1 MTKEECIELV
11 KSFIAEKL
19 NGNIRNFLNYD
30 LDLLEND
37 EKYGGYDP
45 DNSKIAN
52 AIYVILWGDK
62 IPNLTFDE
70 LGKSYRGDTIN
81 SFHTLMGY
89 PTEDSNSFLG
99 IQKYTDNE
107 EVIAMAKEFHKKY
120 HTLGNMIVRPNIP
133 LEFHG
138 KNYTLNTA
146 RSLSPWYDY
155 FDKFLLEVKQALT
168 DPHVLF
174 DEESTDF
181 FIERIVGKN
190 SDFCE
195 KYFQLGA
202 TKKFE
207 DFIHTFYLEKY
218 VDETTLEI
226 PQIFS
231 PHAYHWRNTYSRE
244 EYEQYV
250 ISYIRKATEIIE
262 YRCSRMI
269 EDLNAILKDDN
280 SSNKTFNFKKTL
292 KKCDEKYGIKN
303 FFCKNISL
311 LIAFA
316 RENFS
321 YVLLFITSAII
332 GLYAIN
338 IYIHFLLNDG
348 YNTLPRESLN
358 WQYTDSHLF
367 QNSIIYILFLSVFFI
382 SLSYKKAHK
391 GIKKILM
398 TFFLI
403 VQFILIIFPLI
414 FYVVMEIIGN
424 SKWLMAMVPNNINI
438 VGSAEDIL
446 YLIYFFISMI
456 GIIIPFFMFLLEE
469 KYRKFVKYWGIIL
482 LMFFAGVP
490 IIFSVLSYKIL
501 AILCGIIVI
510 GFLLVMVLEDL
521 HYTITTRCPACKK
534 YSGLKYVNTQLLNE
548 ERISVKVENATKD
561 KYGNTIGTYEQ
572 YIPGKR
578 KVFLETY
585 RCKYCGHV
593 QTKTVTKE
601 STSL

>member
-120 HTLGNMIVRPNIP
+120 HTLGNMIVLPNEP

-168 DPHVLF
+168 DPHVIF
-174 DEESTDF
+174 DEDSINF
-181 FIERIVGKN
+181 LIERVIWEN
-190 SDFCE
+190 NDFCE
-195 KYFQLGA
+195 KYFQLG

-218 VDETTLEI
+218 VDETTFEI

-269 EDLNAILKDDN
+269 EDLNTILKDDN

-367 QNSIIYILFLSVFFI
+367 QNSIMYILFLSVFFI

-446 YLIYFFISMI
+446 YLIY
-456 GIIIPFFMFLLEE
+456 
-469 KYRKFVKYWGIIL
+469 
-482 LMFFAGVP
+482 
-490 IIFSVLSYKIL
+490 YK
-501 AILCGIIVI
+501 
-510 GFLLVMVLEDL
+510 
-521 HYTITTRCPACKK
+521 
-534 YSGLKYVNTQLLNE
+534 
-548 ERISVKVENATKD
+548 
-561 KYGNTIGTYEQ
+561 
-572 YIPGKR
+572 
-578 KVFLETY
+578 
-585 RCKYCGHV
+585 
-593 QTKTVTKE
+593 
-601 STSL
+601 

>member
-120 HTLGNMIVRPNIP
+120 HTLGNMIVLPNEP

-168 DPHVLF
+168 DPHVIF
-174 DEESTDF
+174 DEDSINF
-181 FIERIVGKN
+181 LIERVIWEN
-190 SDFCE
+190 NDFCE
-195 KYFQLGA
+195 KYFQLG

-218 VDETTLEI
+218 VDETTFEI

-269 EDLNAILKDDN
+269 EDLNTILKDDN

-303 FFCKNISL
+303 FFEPVKKSL
-311 LIAFA
+311 
-316 RENFS
+316 
-321 YVLLFITSAII
+321 
-332 GLYAIN
+332 
-338 IYIHFLLNDG
+338 
-348 YNTLPRESLN
+348 
-358 WQYTDSHLF
+358 
-367 QNSIIYILFLSVFFI
+367 
-382 SLSYKKAHK
+382 
-391 GIKKILM
+391 
-398 TFFLI
+398 
-403 VQFILIIFPLI
+403 
-414 FYVVMEIIGN
+414 
-424 SKWLMAMVPNNINI
+424 
-438 VGSAEDIL
+438 
-446 YLIYFFISMI
+446 
-456 GIIIPFFMFLLEE
+456 
-469 KYRKFVKYWGIIL
+469 
-482 LMFFAGVP
+482 
-490 IIFSVLSYKIL
+490 
-501 AILCGIIVI
+501 
-510 GFLLVMVLEDL
+510 
-521 HYTITTRCPACKK
+521 
-534 YSGLKYVNTQLLNE
+534 
-548 ERISVKVENATKD
+548 
-561 KYGNTIGTYEQ
+561 
-572 YIPGKR
+572 
-578 KVFLETY
+578 
-585 RCKYCGHV
+585 
-593 QTKTVTKE
+593 
-601 STSL
+601 

>member
-1 MTKEECIELV
+1 M
-11 KSFIAEKL
+11 
-19 NGNIRNFLNYD
+19 
-30 LDLLEND
+30 
-37 EKYGGYDP
+37 
-45 DNSKIAN
+45 
-52 AIYVILWGDK
+52 
-62 IPNLTFDE
+62 
-70 LGKSYRGDTIN
+70 
-81 SFHTLMGY
+81 
-89 PTEDSNSFLG
+89 
-99 IQKYTDNE
+99 
-107 EVIAMAKEFHKKY
+107 
-120 HTLGNMIVRPNIP
+120 
-133 LEFHG
+133 
-138 KNYTLNTA
+138 NT
-146 RSLSPWYDY
+146 
-155 FDKFLLEVKQALT
+155 
-168 DPHVLF
+168 
-174 DEESTDF
+174 
-181 FIERIVGKN
+181 
-190 SDFCE
+190 
-195 KYFQLGA
+195 
-202 TKKFE
+202 
-207 DFIHTFYLEKY
+207 
-218 VDETTLEI
+218 
-226 PQIFS
+226 
-231 PHAYHWRNTYSRE
+231 
-244 EYEQYV
+244 
-250 ISYIRKATEIIE
+250 
-262 YRCSRMI
+262 
-269 EDLNAILKDDN
+269 ILKDDN

-367 QNSIIYILFLSVFFI
+367 QNSIMYILFLSVFFI

>member
-120 HTLGNMIVRPNIP
+120 HTLGNMIVLPNEP

-168 DPHVLF
+168 DPHVIF
-174 DEESTDF
+174 DEDSINF
-181 FIERIVGKN
+181 LIERVIWEN
-190 SDFCE
+190 NDFCE
-195 KYFQLGA
+195 KYFQLG

-218 VDETTLEI
+218 VDETTFEI

-269 EDLNAILKDDN
+269 EDLNTILKDDN

-367 QNSIIYILFLSVFFI
+367 QNSIMYILFLSVFFI

-403 VQFILIIFPLI
+403 VQFILIIFLLI

>member
-120 HTLGNMIVRPNIP
+120 HTLGNMIVLPNIP

-218 VDETTLEI
+218 VDETTFEI
-226 PQIFS
+226 PQIFF
-231 PHAYHWRNTYSRE
+231 PHAYHWNNTYGRE

-367 QNSIIYILFLSVFFI
+367 QNSIMYILFLSVFFI

>member
-120 HTLGNMIVRPNIP
+120 HTLGNMIVLPNEP

-168 DPHVLF
+168 DPHVIF
-174 DEESTDF
+174 DEDSINF
-181 FIERIVGKN
+181 LIERVIWEN
-190 SDFCE
+190 NDFCE
-195 KYFQLGA
+195 KYFQLG

-218 VDETTLEI
+218 VDETTFEI

-269 EDLNAILKDDN
+269 EDLNTILKDDN

-367 QNSIIYILFLSVFFI
+367 QNSIMYILFLSVFFI

>member
-1 MTKEECIELV
+1 MTKEECIKFV
-11 KSFIAEKL
+11 KSFIDEKL
-19 NGNIRNFLNYD
+19 NGNIWNFLNYD
-30 LDLLEND
+30 LDLLEHD

-70 LGKSYRGDTIN
+70 LGKSYRGDTLN
-81 SFHTLMGY
+81 SFHTLMGH
-89 PTEDSNSFLG
+89 PTDDLANFLG
-99 IQKYTDNE
+99 IQKYTDNKE
-107 EVIAMAKEFHKKY
+107 IIAMAKNFHKKY
-120 HTLGNMIVRPNIP
+120 HTIENMIILPNNS
-133 LEFHG
+133 LEVNG
-138 KNYTLNTA
+138 KKYTLNTA

-168 DPHVLF
+168 NPHLVF
-174 DEESTDF
+174 DEQSTKF
-181 FIERIVGKN
+181 LIERLVGEN
-190 SDFCE
+190 RDFCE
-195 KYFQLGA
+195 KYFQLG
-202 TKKFE
+202 TMEKFK

-218 VDETTLEI
+218 VDTTTLEI
-226 PQIFS
+226 LQIFS
-231 PHAYHWRNTYSRE
+231 PHAYHWHNTYSKE

-269 EDLNAILKDDN
+269 EDLNTILKADS
-280 SSNKTFNFKKTL
+280 SSNKTFNLKKAL
-292 KKCDEKYGIKN
+292 KKCDKKNSIKN
-303 FFCKNISL
+303 FFCKSISFL
-311 LIAFA
+311 SAFA
-316 RENFS
+316 KENFA
-321 YVLLFITSAII
+321 YILLFIASAMI

-358 WQYTDSHLF
+358 WQCNDSV
-367 QNSIIYILFLSVFFI
+367 IYILFLSVFFI
-382 SLSYKKAHK
+382 SLSYKKEHK

-403 VQFILIIFPLI
+403 VQLILLIFPFI
-414 FYVVMEIIGN
+414 FYIVMEIVEN
-424 SKWLMAMVPNNINI
+424 SKWLITTVPTNINI
-438 VGSAEDIL
+438 VESSEDIL

-456 GIIIPFFMFLLEE
+456 GIIIPFFMFLFEE

-482 LMFFAGVP
+482 LIFFAGIP
-490 IIFSVLSYKIL
+490 MIFSILSYKIP

-510 GFLLVMVLEDL
+510 GFLLVMVLDDL
-521 HYTITTRCPACKK
+521 HYAITTRCPACKK
-534 YSGLKYVNTQLLNE
+534 YSGLKYINTQLLNE
-548 ERISVKVENATKD
+548 ERISIKVENAKKD
-561 KYGNTIGTYEQ
+561 RDGNIIGTYEQ

-578 KVFLETY
+578 KFFLETY
-585 RCKYCGHV
+585 KCKYCGHV
-593 QTKTVTKE
+593 RTKTVTKE

>member
-1 MTKEECIELV
+1 MIKEECIKLV

-19 NGNIRNFLNYD
+19 NGNIWNFLNYD

-62 IPNLTFDE
+62 LPNLTFDE

-81 SFHTLMGY
+81 SFHTLMGH
-89 PTEDSNSFLG
+89 PTEDLTSFLG
-99 IQKYTDNE
+99 IQKYTDNKE
-107 EVIAMAKEFHKKY
+107 IIAMAKEFHKKY
-120 HTLGNMIVRPNIP
+120 HTIGNMIVLPNNP

-195 KYFQLGA
+195 KYFQLGT

-218 VDETTLEI
+218 VDETTFEI
-226 PQIFS
+226 PQIFF
-231 PHAYHWRNTYSRE
+231 PHAYHWNNTYGRE

-250 ISYIRKATEIIE
+250 ISYIRKATEIID

-269 EDLNAILKDDN
+269 EDLSTILKDD
-280 SSNKTFNFKKTL
+280 SSSDKAFSFKKVM
-292 KKCDEKYGIKN
+292 KECDEKIGIKN
-303 FFCKNISL
+303 FCCKNFSR
-311 LIAFA
+311 LITFA
-316 RENFS
+316 RKNFS
-321 YVLLFITSAII
+321 YVLLFITSAMI
-332 GLYAIN
+332 GIYAIG

-348 YNTLPRESLN
+348 YNMLPRESLN
-358 WQYTDSHLF
+358 WQYSDSHLF
-367 QNSIIYILFLSVFFI
+367 QNSVIYMLFLSVFFI

-403 VQFILIIFPLI
+403 VQFILLIFPFI
-414 FYVVMEIIGN
+414 FYIVMEIVGN
-424 SKWLMAMVPNNINI
+424 SKWLMTTVPNHINI

-456 GIIIPFFMFLLEE
+456 GIIIPFFMFLFEE

-482 LMFFAGVP
+482 LMFFAGIP
-490 IIFSVLSYKIL
+490 IIFSIISYKVL

-510 GFLLVMVLEDL
+510 GFLFIMILDDL
-521 HYTITTRCPACKK
+521 HYAIKTRCPACKK
-534 YSGLKYVNTQLLNE
+534 YSGLTYINTQLLNE
-548 ERISVKVENATKD
+548 ERISIKVENAKKD
-561 KYGNTIGTYEQ
+561 KNGNIIGTYEQ

-578 KVFLETY
+578 KIFLETY
-585 RCKYCGHV
+585 KCKYCGHI

>member
-120 HTLGNMIVRPNIP
+120 HTLGNMIVLPNEP

-168 DPHVLF
+168 DPHVIF
-174 DEESTDF
+174 DEDSINF
-181 FIERIVGKN
+181 LIERVIWEN
-190 SDFCE
+190 NDFCE
-195 KYFQLGA
+195 KYFQLG

-218 VDETTLEI
+218 VDETTFEI

-231 PHAYHWRNTYSRE
+231 PHAYHWNNTYGRE

-292 KKCDEKYGIKN
+292 KKCDEKYGIKK

-585 RCKYCGHV
+585 KCKYCGHV